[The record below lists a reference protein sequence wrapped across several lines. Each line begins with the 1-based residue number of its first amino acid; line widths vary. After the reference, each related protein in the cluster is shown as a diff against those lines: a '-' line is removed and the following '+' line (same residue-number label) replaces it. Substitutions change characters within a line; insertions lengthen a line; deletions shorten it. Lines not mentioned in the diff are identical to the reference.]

1 MARLGG
7 RGAPRLD
14 APLSLTALA
23 AHTDGRAQ
31 SIAKNCIYRFYA
43 ADTRLCSIAAVRGY
57 ATSRWGRLM
66 VSTVNNRIDKRL
78 QSITVLVVDDN
89 QYMRKVVRNIL
100 VSLGVKNILEAPDG
114 TSGLDAIR
122 MFAPD
127 LVILDWEMPL
137 LNGAEVVRII
147 RAPGVFPVPDVPII
161 MLTGHVERW
170 RVMEATR
177 LGVNEFLKKPVS
189 GKSLLD
195 RMVTILARPRPM
207 VRLGDYY
214 GPEPRKLMHELMLTG
229 VPGIV
234 PDAEGDEPEE
244 GEDADRAEAELEAA
258 QLRAAEDDS
267 REMFLL

>member
-1 MARLGG
+1 MA
-7 RGAPRLD
+7 
-14 APLSLTALA
+14 SA
-23 AHTDGRAQ
+23 A
-31 SIAKNCIYRFYA
+31 
-43 ADTRLCSIAAVRGY
+43 
-57 ATSRWGRLM
+57 
-66 VSTVNNRIDKRL
+66 NNRVDKRL

-100 VSLGVKNILEAPDG
+100 VSLGVKNILEAGDG

-137 LNGAEVVRII
+137 LNGAEVVRIV

-189 GKSLLD
+189 GKALLD
-195 RMVTILARPRPM
+195 RMMTILARPRPM

-214 GPEPRKLMHELMLTG
+214 GPEPRKLMAAMLQTAS
-229 VPGIV
+229 PGIAPSV
-234 PDAEGDEPEE
+234 EVEAMIAAEALGPETADDAA
-244 GEDADRAEAELEAA
+244 ADRV
-258 QLRAAEDDS
+258 
-267 REMFLL
+267 MI

>member
-1 MARLGG
+1 
-7 RGAPRLD
+7 
-14 APLSLTALA
+14 
-23 AHTDGRAQ
+23 
-31 SIAKNCIYRFYA
+31 
-43 ADTRLCSIAAVRGY
+43 
-57 ATSRWGRLM
+57 M

-78 QSITVLVVDDN
+78 QSITVLIVDDN

-161 MLTGHVERW
+161 MLTAHVERW
-170 RVMEATR
+170 RVLEATR

-189 GKSLLD
+189 GKALLD
-195 RMVTILARPRPM
+195 RMVTILTRPRPM

-214 GPEPRKLMHELMLTG
+214 GPEPRKQVHELMLTG
-229 VPGIV
+229 APSLA
-234 PDAEGDEPEE
+234 PDA
-244 GEDADRAEAELEAA
+244 ADDEAEREEEERREAEREEA
-258 QLRAAEDDS
+258 TLRASSGDDS
-267 REMFLL
+267 HEMFLL